1 MIRNLI
7 VATAALLSLATPAK
21 AQTTAALEHPVLRS
35 QATITE
41 DVVRIGD
48 LVDHAGIV
56 AKVAIFR
63 APDLGTTGTVPAERV
78 VEAVRAHAIVGL
90 DTAGISE
97 VTVTRASRAF
107 QPSAIE
113 AILAQAISA
122 QYAFGPAKD
131 IVLNFDRELRAVHAE
146 PGSKG
151 EPRIARVSFDARS
164 GRFDATLDIPGQ
176 NALRLTGRAVA
187 TIEVVTLARAVGR
200 GETLKHADLVVERR
214 PRTQP
219 GTGFVSG
226 IDQAA
231 GLAARNALQTGAAL
245 RTADLMKPE
254 IVQRNEV
261 VTLIYEVPGITLT
274 VRGKALDGGTEG
286 DTIAVMNEQSKRMV
300 QGTVIGP
307 GRVYVGNAT
316 PKIAAN
322 LEPKSADDD
331 NNAR

>member
-7 VATAALLSLATPAK
+7 VTAVALLCLDTPAK
-21 AQTTAALEHPVLRS
+21 AQMTAAPEHPVLRS
-35 QATITE
+35 QATVTG

-56 AKVAIFR
+56 AKVPIFR

-107 QPSAIE
+107 QPATIE
-113 AILAQAISA
+113 TALAQAIST
-122 QYAFGPAKD
+122 QYSFGPAKD

-146 PGSKG
+146 PNTKG
-151 EPRIARVSFDARS
+151 EPRVARLFVDARS

-176 NALRLTGRAVA
+176 NALRLSGRAVA
-187 TIEVVTLARAVGR
+187 TVEVVAITRPVAR
-200 GETLKHADLVVERR
+200 GEALKHADLAIERR
-214 PRTQP
+214 PRAQI
-219 GTGFVSG
+219 GTGFVTN
-226 IDQAA
+226 IEQAA

-245 RTADLMKPE
+245 RAADLMKPE
-254 IVQRNEV
+254 MVQRNEL

-274 VRGKALDGGTEG
+274 VRGKALEGGTEG
-286 DTIAVMNEQSKRMV
+286 DTIAVLNEQSKRMV
-300 QGTVIGP
+300 QGAVIGP
-307 GRVYVGNAT
+307 GRVFVGSAT
-316 PKIAAN
+316 PRLAAN
-322 LEPKSADDD
+322 LDSKPADDD
-331 NNAR
+331 TNAR

>member
-7 VATAALLSLATPAK
+7 VAATALLSLATPAK
-21 AQTTAALEHPVLRS
+21 AQVTAAIEHPVLRS
-35 QATITE
+35 EATITG

-48 LVDHAGIV
+48 LIDNAGIV
-56 AKVAIFR
+56 AKVPIFR
-63 APDLGTTGTVPAERV
+63 APDLGTTGSVPADRI

-97 VTVTRASRAF
+97 VTVTRLSRAF

-113 AILAQAISA
+113 ASLAQAISA
-122 QYAFGPAKD
+122 QYSFGPAKD
-131 IVLNFDRELRAVHAE
+131 IVLNFDRELRTVHAE
-146 PGSKG
+146 PASKG
-151 EPRIARVSFDARS
+151 EPRVARVSFDSRS
-164 GRFDATLDIPGQ
+164 GRFDATVDIPGQ

-187 TIEVVTLARAVGR
+187 TVEVVTIARAVGR

-214 PRTQP
+214 PRTQASA
-219 GTGFVSG
+219 GLVSN

-231 GLAARNALQTGAAL
+231 GQAARNGLQAGATL
-245 RTADLMKPE
+245 RTADLMRPE
-254 IVQRNEV
+254 MVQRNEY
-261 VTLIYEVPGITLT
+261 VTLIFEVPGITLT

-300 QGTVIGP
+300 QGVVIGP
-307 GRVYVGNAT
+307 GRVFVGT
-316 PKIAAN
+316 TVPKIAAS
-322 LEPKSADDD
+322 LEPKSIDDD

>member
-7 VATAALLSLATPAK
+7 VAAAALLSLATPAK
-21 AQTTAALEHPVLRS
+21 AQTAAALEHPVLRS
-35 QATITE
+35 QATITG

-56 AKVAIFR
+56 ARVAIFR

-90 DTAGISE
+90 DTAGINE

-107 QPSAIE
+107 QPSTIE
-113 AILAQAISA
+113 AVLAQAISA

-131 IVLNFDRELRAVHAE
+131 IVLNFDRELRTVHAE

-164 GRFDATLDIPGQ
+164 GRFDATLDVPGQ

-187 TIEVVTLARAVGR
+187 TIEVVTVARAVGR

-214 PRTQP
+214 PRTQL

-226 IDQAA
+226 IEQAA
-231 GLAARNALQTGAAL
+231 GLAARNALQPGAAL

-286 DTIAVMNEQSKRMV
+286 DTVAVMNEQSKRMV

-307 GRVYVGNAT
+307 GRVYVGTAT
-316 PKIAAN
+316 PRIAAN